1 MKNWLTNCCKNVTNG
16 INHFDFDS
24 IFENLFGSYEE
35 EVATF
40 KEREEEENSQSCFI
54 RFQRYLDNLI
64 WDFQDN
70 LTDTLDEIF
79 PSSNEEELENI
90 NEEYEEE
97 CEETYEEDDEE
108 EVPLKWHDY
117 VMIAIGTTIYFFGF
131 FYFATI

>member
-35 EVATF
+35 DVATF

-54 RFQRYLDNLI
+54 RFQHYLDNLI

-70 LTDTLDEIF
+70 LTDALDKIF
-79 PSSNEEELENI
+79 PSSDEEELENI

-97 CEETYEEDDEE
+97 YEETYEEDDEK

-117 VMIAIGTTIYFFGF
+117 VVIAIGTTIYFFGF
-131 FYFATI
+131 FYFATL

>member
-1 MKNWLTNCCKNVTNG
+1 MKNWLSSFKNVTNG
-16 INHFDFDS
+16 INYLDNL
-24 IFENLFGSYEE
+24 FENLFESYEEE

-40 KEREEEENSQSCFI
+40 EDREEEEDSKNCFI

-70 LTDTLDEIF
+70 LTEAMYKIF
-79 PSSNEEELENI
+79 PSFDEEELENI

-97 CEETYEEDDEE
+97 CEETYEEDDDEE

-117 VMIAIGTTIYFFGF
+117 VVMAIGTTIYFFGF
-131 FYFATI
+131 FYFATL